1 MYANSSIPTSAQTTI
16 HEQLPILLER
26 HAGSRFRKPYTD
38 YNRAAFESSIE
49 RYQRLAPQAPLILDA
64 CCGVGESSI
73 ALARAFPEHYIIG
86 VDQSASRLARG
97 KPGALPANLDLVRA
111 DLVDYWR
118 LLHDAGI
125 RLDRHYL
132 LYPNPWPKI
141 GHLSRRWH
149 GHPVFPSLLA
159 LGGVLECR
167 SNWRIY
173 IEEFCF
179 SVETMTRHTARCES
193 YLPDEAIT
201 PFERKYLNSGH
212 ALFRMV
218 VDLT

>member
-1 MYANSSIPTSAQTTI
+1 
-16 HEQLPILLER
+16 
-26 HAGSRFRKPYTD
+26 
-38 YNRAAFESSIE
+38 
-49 RYQRLAPQAPLILDA
+49 
-64 CCGVGESSI
+64 VGESSI
-73 ALARAFPEHYIIG
+73 ALAKAFPDHYVIA
-86 VDQSASRLARG
+86 VDQSESRLSRG
-97 KPGALPANLDLVRA
+97 KPGGALLPPNLDLVRA

-149 GHPVFPSLLA
+149 GHPVFPTLLD

-167 SNWRIY
+167 SNWQIY
-173 IEEFCF
+173 VEEFCF
-179 SVETMTRHTARCES
+179 AIQRLTRHPAPCER
-193 YLPDEAIT
+193 YVPDVALT

-212 ALFRMV
+212 ALFRTV
-218 VDLT
+218 VDLSPVSA